1 MLDRKLYKLGL
12 KGFYVKDDNDS
23 TEEEQAS
30 EEENHC
36 PNMKLKVDT
45 NHALDLEEVELD
57 SEAELMKSMG
67 LPLQF
72 GGQSAHRDFVA
83 RENCRKKNNVKI
95 MKKKKK
101 KKKEL
106 QQKHEDET
114 GQECQ
119 DKVCGDCIQSV
130 SGEPALATEQCEMGS
145 KPQAVIEGNCESS
158 ESLVSEALSRELKER
173 WEKYWGEYG
182 EGLLWQ
188 SWLEKHQEVSSSEAI
203 TASEPWN
210 NPDTKEEWE
219 QHYSELYW
227 YYWEQF
233 QYWTS
238 QGWTIESSHGD
249 KVEVNGLTQETG
261 LSGEMDLVSPGPE
274 HSEVL
279 SLELSPSNTRSEET
293 LPSSAEPHSDII
305 SGICNLN
312 LNLEEVEQSSAAL
325 TVAHK
330 DTEEQSSSDS
340 GSQQEPCDGGSRKRR
355 ASCENKSV
363 NQSDMQES
371 CSLNSNGK
379 KQLLLHDQDEDEDE
393 EPPEYR
399 HVKLDA
405 DESPVEDPEETCSVL
420 GFKCG
425 TGQKKSKNT
434 HIFFTEESEV
444 TCKKSKTLKKVE
456 MFLKQVCK
464 PEEEDT
470 SQPATPQGK
479 AEEMSVSSSESEGQE
494 GVTATQSATLDA
506 EIQEPP
512 FSSAACTEPGGI
524 EGEAQDVA
532 ANGSNEQGAGRPEH
546 GSGRQLVPLDIPDYL
561 LPETEDISQA
571 VDEKITAKKKET
583 KRRRRNKNALRTI
596 PPEIAADPE
605 LIKYWAQRY
614 RLFSRFDEGIKLDR
628 EGWFS
633 VTPEKIAEH
642 IAIRVSQS
650 FNCDIIVDA
659 FCGVGGNAIQ
669 FALTSKR
676 VIAID
681 IDPEK
686 LRLARHNAEVYG
698 VAEHIDFLCGDFMA
712 LAAGLRA
719 DVVLSKKITN
729 NIVYFLPRNADI
741 NQVASLAGPGGKV
754 EIEQNF
760 LNNKLKTITAYF
772 GSHVN
777 SSEYSG
783 LLQFKERAGCVCLKL
798 RLYPLSTDWN
808 PHTGFREGRNK
819 SAFPGEGSLLPLVVW
834 RGRVAFVQFSKQKRK
849 QNEIQLFKTVKET
862 KVFVCIWIVMTQCKF
877 AVQTRKMLHC
887 FCYIHASCKVFYE
900 DTLANLDHCT
910 LPRCYSKEEI
920 LRTKGG
926 FLVGFF
932 FNYNLKS
939 EYTLPGCDKCLP
951 LLPTCRELWQ
961 RTKCSKT
968 RLEINSDP
976 VLFQLTDDKAVK
988 CFSLVRLDGVL
999 GICTLQQREFPAEL
1013 CTQLCK
1019 TLPVTSLQ
1027 PKENSSLAEPITPE
1041 GHLWDTACAKPLC
1054 WAGNAFHGA
1063 GDAVLSV
1070 AQAHIYA
1077 SGKWSPKQKLE
1088 FPRKQ
1093 LCGELWAPPAGETTL
1108 QEVFIK
1114 KKKNQQQQQ
1123 QKIPNKT
1130 ADIITRP
1137 GCIAIVQK
1145 SDKNVQNKKQFKNG
1159 CRGCRIK
1166 VCQEESN
1173 LAELAKSTV
1182 QISKEKKKKSY
1193 ASTEDAKPPRS
1204 FMISTQPRKGTS
1216 KEQLFDS
1223 YEP

>member
-1 MLDRKLYKLGL
+1 MVQDPGPRLVAELLLRAGTAGGILCLCSRAFVEDRKLYKLGL

-36 PNMKLKVDT
+36 PNVKLKVDT

-83 RENCRKKNNVKI
+83 TENYRKKNTVKI

-101 KKKEL
+101 NKKEL
-106 QQKHEDET
+106 QQKHEDKT

-130 SGEPALATEQCEMGS
+130 SGELALATEQCEMGS
-145 KPQAVIEGNCESS
+145 KPQAVIEGNCENS
-158 ESLVSEALSRELKER
+158 ESLVSEALPSELKER

-188 SWLEKHQEVSSSEAI
+188 SWLEKHQEVSLSDAI

-210 NPDTKEEWE
+210 SPDTKEEWE

-238 QGWTIESSHGD
+238 QGWTTESSHGD
-249 KVEVNGLTQETG
+249 MVEVNGLTQEPG

-279 SLELSPSNTRSEET
+279 SLELSPSSIRSEET
-293 LPSSAEPHSDII
+293 LPSSAEPHSEII

-355 ASCENKSV
+355 ASCENKGV
-363 NQSDMQES
+363 NQSDVQES

-379 KQLLLHDQDEDEDE
+379 KQLLLHDQDEDEGE

-399 HVKLDA
+399 HVKVKRSHELDA

-425 TGQKKSKNT
+425 TGQKYGGIPDFTHRSVQYLEKKAKLKSKFLDMRKPRKSKNT
-434 HIFFTEESEV
+434 HIFFTEESEM

-479 AEEMSVSSSESEGQE
+479 AEAMSVSSSESEGQE
-494 GVTATQSATLDA
+494 GVAATQSATLDT

-512 FSSAACTEPGGI
+512 SSSAGCTEPGGI
-524 EGEAQDVA
+524 EGEAHDTA
-532 ANGSNEQGAGRPEH
+532 ASGSNEQGTGMPEH

-583 KRRRRNKNALRTI
+583 KRRRRNKNGLKTV

-605 LIKYWAQRY
+605 LLKYWAQRY

-642 IAIRVSQS
+642 IAVRVSQS

-712 LAAGLRA
+712 LAASLRA
-719 DVVLSKKITN
+719 DVVFLSPPWGGPDYATADIFDIQTMICPDGFEIFRLSKKITN

-772 GSHVN
+772 GDLIRH
-777 SSEYSG
+777 
-783 LLQFKERAGCVCLKL
+783 
-798 RLYPLSTDWN
+798 
-808 PHTGFREGRNK
+808 
-819 SAFPGEGSLLPLVVW
+819 
-834 RGRVAFVQFSKQKRK
+834 
-849 QNEIQLFKTVKET
+849 
-862 KVFVCIWIVMTQCKF
+862 
-877 AVQTRKMLHC
+877 
-887 FCYIHASCKVFYE
+887 
-900 DTLANLDHCT
+900 
-910 LPRCYSKEEI
+910 
-920 LRTKGG
+920 
-926 FLVGFF
+926 
-932 FNYNLKS
+932 
-939 EYTLPGCDKCLP
+939 
-951 LLPTCRELWQ
+951 
-961 RTKCSKT
+961 
-968 RLEINSDP
+968 
-976 VLFQLTDDKAVK
+976 
-988 CFSLVRLDGVL
+988 
-999 GICTLQQREFPAEL
+999 
-1013 CTQLCK
+1013 
-1019 TLPVTSLQ
+1019 
-1027 PKENSSLAEPITPE
+1027 
-1041 GHLWDTACAKPLC
+1041 
-1054 WAGNAFHGA
+1054 
-1063 GDAVLSV
+1063 
-1070 AQAHIYA
+1070 
-1077 SGKWSPKQKLE
+1077 
-1088 FPRKQ
+1088 
-1093 LCGELWAPPAGETTL
+1093 
-1108 QEVFIK
+1108 
-1114 KKKNQQQQQ
+1114 
-1123 QKIPNKT
+1123 
-1130 ADIITRP
+1130 DI
-1137 GCIAIVQK
+1137 
-1145 SDKNVQNKKQFKNG
+1145 S
-1159 CRGCRIK
+1159 
-1166 VCQEESN
+1166 
-1173 LAELAKSTV
+1173 
-1182 QISKEKKKKSY
+1182 
-1193 ASTEDAKPPRS
+1193 
-1204 FMISTQPRKGTS
+1204 
-1216 KEQLFDS
+1216 
-1223 YEP
+1223 